1 MHQNKHQN
9 KNQQHVPVLLDE
21 VLWYLN
27 PKAGESYLDL
37 TAGYGGHA
45 EAILERTGS
54 LTSTVLVDRDEHAV
68 EALRKKF
75 AGTPISVLRQDFR
88 TASQDLASKGRRF
101 NLILADLG
109 VSSPHLNEGSRG
121 FAISLDGPL
130 DMRMDQSQT
139 TTAAEIVN
147 SYSET
152 ALANLLRRYGEE
164 PKARRIAGLIV
175 AQRPFDSTQQLAAVV
190 ARAWPGRNRVHPATR
205 TFQALRVAVN
215 NELELLEQSLPLWIK
230 LLAPGGRLG
239 VISFHSLEDRL
250 VKQALQ
256 NAAGNG
262 YDAELRLLTKR
273 PVTASPNEVVSNP
286 RARSAKLRAA
296 VKIKTKGNAYANPGK
311 KQLPRLQ
318 DSRQSGLTGK

>member
-1 MHQNKHQN
+1 MHQN
-9 KNQQHVPVLLDE
+9 KNQNKYKQHVPVLLDE
-21 VLWYLN
+21 VLQYLD

-54 LTSTVLVDRDEHAV
+54 LTTAVLVDRDRQAV
-68 EALRKKF
+68 EVLRDKF
-75 AGTPISVLRQDFR
+75 AGGDISVLQQDFR
-88 TASQDLASKGRRF
+88 TASQELVGQGSEF

-109 VSSPHLNEGSRG
+109 VSSPHLNEVQRG

-130 DMRMDQSQT
+130 DMRMDQSQSL
-139 TTAAEIVN
+139 TAAEIVN
-147 SYSET
+147 SYSEA
-152 ALANLLRRYGEE
+152 ALADLLKRYGEE
-164 PKARRIAGLIV
+164 PKAKRIAGLIV
-175 AQRPFDSTQQLAAVV
+175 AGRPFSGTKQLASVV
-190 ARAWPGRNRVHPATR
+190 ARAWPGHNRVHPATR
-205 TFQALRVAVN
+205 TFQALRIAVN
-215 NELELLEQSLPLWIK
+215 DELVLLEQSLPLWLR

-256 NAAGNG
+256 DAAGER

-273 PVTASPNEVVSNP
+273 PVTASPMEIVSNP

-296 VKIKTKGNAYANPGK
+296 VKIKTKGNTYANPGK
-311 KQLPRLQ
+311 K
-318 DSRQSGLTGK
+318 